1 MKNPT
6 FHNIK
11 RVTRAGQQ
19 IPSNPVLHNKLAP
32 SNPRFQDSPTIV
44 RKNISKEEPSPSASS
59 IINEITLAEF
69 DIEILPESGDVDESQ
84 QVYELPGQ
92 YETRDQIPSTT
103 IEFINDAE
111 YAEELE
117 ENLEEPADSDEEYS
131 PVKREKKRP
140 SLVIFKQEARTKKN
154 STRSFKTSPVSPK
167 KIRLTM
173 SPLKEASPEPIEEY
187 FKAIED
193 TDKGDLDEKGEK
205 KIFQCAFENC
215 SEAFARR
222 QACKTHFHNHLALQ
236 TVENGLKCVYCQKT
250 FKVASALERHERVH
264 TG

>member
-1 MKNPT
+1 M
-6 FHNIK
+6 
-11 RVTRAGQQ
+11 
-19 IPSNPVLHNKLAP
+19 
-32 SNPRFQDSPTIV
+32 

-59 IINEITLAEF
+59 IIKEITLAEF
-69 DIEILPESGDVDESQ
+69 DIEILPESGDVDESR

-167 KIRLTM
+167 KIRLMM